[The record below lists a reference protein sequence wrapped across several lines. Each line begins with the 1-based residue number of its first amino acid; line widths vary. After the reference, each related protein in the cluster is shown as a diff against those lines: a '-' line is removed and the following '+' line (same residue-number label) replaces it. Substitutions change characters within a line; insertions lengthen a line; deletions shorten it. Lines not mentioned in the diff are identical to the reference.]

1 MTRPLVQIDDVVR
14 PMNDEEYA
22 EWLAEQPQR
31 DADQAASVRS
41 ERNRRLAACD
51 WTQLPDAPVDRQE
64 WATYRQELRDVSS
77 QTGFPWNVVWPS
89 EPS

>member
-1 MTRPLVQIDDVVR
+1 MTRPIIEIDDIVR

-41 ERNRRLAACD
+41 ERNRRLVACD
-51 WTQLPDAPVDRQE
+51 WTQLPDAPVDRDV

-77 QTGFPWNVVWPS
+77 QPGFPWNVVWPL
-89 EPS
+89 PPA